1 MERED
6 SVKKQVGY
14 IDITPDWQGMF
25 RFAIQLVKFEL
36 PTDKGQA
43 LVVEMLEYGARLDNV
58 MSKKK
63 GGE

>member
-1 MERED
+1 MET
-6 SVKKQVGY
+6 
-14 IDITPDWQGMF
+14 IDTTPEWHGMF

-36 PTDKGQA
+36 PKDKGQA
-43 LVVEMLEYGARLDNV
+43 LVVEMLEYGARLDNA

>member
-1 MERED
+1 ME
-6 SVKKQVGY
+6 KKQVGY

-43 LVVEMLEYGARLDNV
+43 VVGEMLEYGARLDNA

-63 GGE
+63 RTS